1 MEGRIVSDLFL
12 GLLTFGTL
20 FVIVDPIGMLPFFL
34 SLTQGFTPVDRAYVI
49 RRSTLF
55 ATALLLAFAVLG
67 RFIFVLLHFTI
78 YSFEIAGGV
87 LLFAIAFDMLFGESP
102 RTKLSPMDRDEL
114 LSRREEVGIVPLGMP
129 LLAGPGAIS
138 SVVIFAQGSEGSL
151 EATLTVYAAIVI
163 VMALSYIVLRLGVPI
178 LDRTGRVGVVAISRV
193 MGLLLAAIA
202 VQFVIDGVAGAFGI
216 VIP

>member
-1 MEGRIVSDLFL
+1 VSDLFL

-20 FVIVDPIGMLPFFL
+20 FVIVDPIGMLPFFV
-34 SLTQGFTPVDRAYVI
+34 SLTQGFGPTDRQYVI
-49 RRSTLF
+49 RRSTIF
-55 ATALLLAFAVLG
+55 ATVLLLAFAVLG
-67 RFIFVLLHFTI
+67 RYIFLLLHFTI
-78 YSFEIAGGV
+78 YSFEIGGGV

-138 SVVIFAQGSEGSL
+138 SVVIYAQASEGSL
-151 EATLTVYAAIVI
+151 SGTLTVYAAIVV
-163 VMALSYIVLRLGVPI
+163 VMAVSYVVLRLGVQI
-178 LDRTGRVGVVAISRV
+178 LERAGRVGVVAISRV

-216 VIP
+216 AVL